1 MSAPLFAVVVRRMTW
16 DIAHCAGR
24 SPRRFVARIARNS
37 HFTPSGRLVLRIIFS
52 WQSVTPDRDQF
63 QGIPGVPVLRQML
76 RPIAWAES
84 GSFWRA
90 GQGQGDELISIA
102 LGSRSGLF
110 TPACV
115 RVKTDTSLFY
125 CLCSATQSRFSARIT
140 VVSSRAQTFPASL
153 LLFPQPSSL
162 FSILHVQSI
171 LFVAVVLVFSHSL
184 FFFSIPRVARTML
197 VHFFFP
203 DIRTALQQKPQESRV
218 NSDIDQQPRRCCL
231 LVIPFCVVFFV
242 LVNIYAVFEVTEK
255 KYNKKSKG
263 FSRTCTRLKQV
274 TQNTLDANRGSLS
287 PGP

>member
-16 DIAHCAGR
+16 DIAHCSGR

-184 FFFSIPRVARTML
+184 FFFFHT
-197 VHFFFP
+197 
-203 DIRTALQQKPQESRV
+203 
-218 NSDIDQQPRRCCL
+218 
-231 LVIPFCVVFFV
+231 
-242 LVNIYAVFEVTEK
+242 
-255 KYNKKSKG
+255 
-263 FSRTCTRLKQV
+263 TRSENHV
-274 TQNTLDANRGSLS
+274 GSLFFS
-287 PGP
+287 WHKDRAAAETTRIARELRHRPTTSSLLPPGYSLLCRFFCFGQYLRGFWGYWEKIQ